1 MLMTR
6 EQAKLFQKTLVRDEF
21 GGSKEV
27 LNYIKDI
34 YGRAVPA
41 TEIYS
46 NENNKIQVET
56 DMKFISE
63 ERLTGSVDVVSTTY
77 MEDLLAPYQ
86 EVLQSYINASSGRL
100 VCL

>member
-1 MLMTR
+1 MLMIR
-6 EQAKLFQKTLVRDEF
+6 EKAKLFQKTLVRDEF

-63 ERLTGSVDVVSTTY
+63 ERLTGIDLVVEYEGKYYEVVSAQKLFGKGS
-77 MEDLLAPYQ
+77 LLGMKA
-86 EVLQSYINASSGRL
+86 NG
-100 VCL
+100 